1 MIINKI
7 YFNKNLFS
15 FFSLIFVGVLLTSCD
30 GNNGYDYDNGYESAW
45 EEKGAPTRFSSQ
57 QYRDGYEQGL
67 QDAAM
72 YDEGYY
78 DGYNKIK
85 CAYPKDPDYMDG
97 FKDGK
102 KRR

>member
-1 MIINKI
+1 MKI
-7 YFNKNLFS
+7 KPKNQLLF
-15 FFSLIFVGVLLTSCD
+15 FLAIVPVFSLLLTGCD
-30 GNNGYDYDNGYESAW
+30 GNSGYDYDSGYESAW
-45 EEKGAPTRFSSQ
+45 EEGSAPTRFSSQ

-78 DGYNKIK
+78 DGYNKK
-85 CAYPKDPDYMDG
+85 RCAYPNDPDYMDG
-97 FKDGK
+97 YRDGK